1 VALAA
6 IPFGLA
12 IGLSVGAL
20 GAGGSV
26 LAVPVLVYVLDE
38 PVPTATTVSLVVV
51 LAAALAGGAE
61 HARTGR
67 VCWNHALALVAAGVP
82 TLAAGTAAAEA
93 VDDAV
98 LVAAFA
104 PLMVVAAVATWR
116 SAERRDPRA
125 AALGRECD
133 CPPLRAGHALAA
145 GLGVGFLTGF
155 FGVGGGFLVVPALVV
170 GLGFAMRAAAATSL
184 AVVAAMSLLGLVAHL
199 AAGRELDPG
208 VTVAMGLACAV
219 GAVAG
224 ASVAGRV
231 PQPAL
236 GRAFALLLGAVAA
249 WVLVSALALGG
260 PSA

>member
-1 VALAA
+1 MALVA

-26 LAVPVLVYVLDE
+26 LAIPVLVYVLGED
-38 PVPTATTVSLVVV
+38 VPTATTVSLVVV

-67 VCWNHALALVAAGVP
+67 VCWGHALAFVAAGLP
-82 TLAAGTAAAEA
+82 TLAAGTAAADA
-93 VDDAV
+93 VDDAAI
-98 LVAAFA
+98 VAGFA
-104 PLMVVAAVATWR
+104 PVMLVAAVATWR
-116 SAERRDPRA
+116 SAERRDPEA
-125 AALGRECD
+125 AARGRECE
-133 CPPLRAGHALAA
+133 CPPLRGVRAVVA
-145 GLGVGFLTGF
+145 GLAVGFLTGF

-184 AVVAAMSLLGLVAHL
+184 AVVASLSLLGLVAHL
-199 AAGRELDPG
+199 AAGRDLDPG
-208 VTVAMGLACAV
+208 VAIAMGVACAV

-236 GRAFALLLGAVAA
+236 GRAFALVLAAVAT

-260 PSA
+260 PS